1 MSDRGTTIGAA
12 ELSDGALMRLYAAG
26 NGEAFDELFRR
37 FEAPAYAF
45 FLRRTGSP
53 ECARDLYQEL
63 FLRVHRARDSYDSR
77 RPFTPWFF
85 QIARNLLIDDRRRAY
100 RSVEV
105 ALGDRDPMADQTAS
119 DDQVS
124 ARRDLGDVLA
134 GLSAAERY
142 ILVSSSVDGVGY
154 SRLATELGKSI
165 DAVKKIASR
174 AMQRVRA
181 SSNGTRSAGSECRR

>member
-1 MSDRGTTIGAA
+1 MPTRFTTIGPA
-12 ELSDGALMRLYAAG
+12 EVPDEILMKLYAAG
-26 NGEAFDELFRR
+26 DGEAFDELFRR

-45 FLRRTGSP
+45 FLRRTRSP
-53 ECARDLYQEL
+53 ECARDLYQDL
-63 FLRVHRARDSYDSR
+63 FLRVHQARDSYDPR
-77 RPFTPWFF
+77 RPFRPWFF
-85 QIARNLLIDDRRRAY
+85 QIARNLLIDDRRRVY

-105 ALGDRDPMADQTAS
+105 ALGDRDLTADQTAS

-142 ILVSSSVDGVGY
+142 ILVSSSVYGVGY
-154 SRLATELGKSI
+154 SRLAIELGKSI
-165 DAVKKIASR
+165 DAVKKMASR

-181 SSNGTRSAGSECRR
+181 SSNIASPTGSVCRR